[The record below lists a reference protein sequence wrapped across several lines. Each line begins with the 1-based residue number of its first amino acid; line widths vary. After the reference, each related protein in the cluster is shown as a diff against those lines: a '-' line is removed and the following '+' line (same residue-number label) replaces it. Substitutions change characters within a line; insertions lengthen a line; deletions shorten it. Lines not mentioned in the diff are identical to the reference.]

1 MGVGDGIYMYIV
13 VVKKVHVRY
22 LISWWVLVTAVTVSV
37 LNDVLMALRS
47 LSTTAEF
54 LTQIRPRPTTAVKLT
69 WQKLHIAVFIAPLF
83 YEKIGLTLPGHI
95 GVACNTDTDRIGI
108 PESRKNVAW
117 TFCVRG

>member
-13 VVKKVHVRY
+13 VVKK
-22 LISWWVLVTAVTVSV
+22 SS
-37 LNDVLMALRS
+37 RS
-47 LSTTAEF
+47 LSHLLVSSCNSCHCQCSKWRVNGVAQF
-54 LTQIRPRPTTAVKLT
+54 VNDSRVLDPIRPRPTTAVKLT